1 MSDSTDPDRFEQPGG
16 RGPGLDEGQ
25 LAEAEAESDVLDADL
40 EQYAEQP
47 YRESEMA
54 NMADLD
60 DEQLAEAEAEG

>member
-1 MSDSTDPDRFEQPGG
+1 MSDTTDPQSADQQGG

-40 EQYAEQP
+40 EQYEERP
-47 YRESEMA
+47 YRESEMR